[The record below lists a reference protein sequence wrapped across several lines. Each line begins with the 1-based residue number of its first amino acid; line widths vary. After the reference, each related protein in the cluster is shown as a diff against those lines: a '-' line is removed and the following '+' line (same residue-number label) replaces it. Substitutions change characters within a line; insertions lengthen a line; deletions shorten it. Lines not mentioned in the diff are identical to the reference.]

1 MAELHRE
8 HINVGER
15 LEHVRF
21 AQLREFDHR
30 PEYRDVRVVPS
41 ESSDTAYLVAE
52 VECLAEPFGPA
63 TDAAQDR
70 VSVFLCSC
78 DHFNYRLSG
87 GFEDGENPVTEWSNC
102 KHIRAAYKVENAK
115 NDDQQQELG

>member
-1 MAELHRE
+1 MTDLYTDHLS
-8 HINVGER
+8 VGER

-21 AQLREFDHR
+21 QQLREFDHR

-52 VECLAEPFGPA
+52 VECLAEPFGPD

-78 DHFNYRLSG
+78 AQFHFRCSG
-87 GFEDGENPVTEWSNC
+87 GFEDGENPPEEWDQC
-102 KHIRAAYKVENAK
+102 KHIHS
-115 NDDQQQELG
+115 